1 MKLKTPICSLAIG
14 CCFVLLSM
22 QSTAHEIYFCGERIP
37 VNERVAKKLMDIIKK
52 QINYGTVNIIKQRES
67 SLRVIEMYLEKT
79 GIPDDFKYLA
89 IVESGFKNVVSSA
102 GAAGFW
108 QLMPE
113 TARELGLVV
122 NGLVDERNDFD
133 KSTYAACKVLANY
146 YLHIRKKF
154 GVSSWSLTAA
164 AYNNGI
170 GNIQNAIKAQGKN
183 YFEMELN
190 KETAEYV
197 YKIIAVKELFEYPE
211 LYMKDFGYNIFDT
224 KKITAAIKNKAEAV
238 NTDHTGFDAMRVKV
252 TTDDGNHPVELSAKN
267 AGSKKTAK
275 PPTDNNIKSE
285 AYIFAHITG
294 NYDNF
299 IDSSEIKITLDD
311 PLRIDN
317 SFKNKDN
324 IIKGIG
330 WKIDDKIFIDLGYGK
345 RLIIIDFINKKHDGI
360 LQTALKDKAPICLKV
375 TEFNNK

>member
-1 MKLKTPICSLAIG
+1 MKLKTPICKLAIG

-22 QSTAHEIYFCGERIP
+22 HSTAHEIYFCGERIP
-37 VNERVAKKLMDIIKK
+37 LNERVAKKLMDIIKK
-52 QINYGTVNIIKQRES
+52 QINYGTVNIIKQGKS
-67 SLRVIEMYLEKT
+67 NLKAIEMYLEQT

-102 GAAGFW
+102 GAAGYW

-113 TARELGLVV
+113 TARELGLIV
-122 NGLVDERNDFD
+122 NGLVDERNNFD
-133 KSTYAACKVLANY
+133 KSTYAACQVLANY
-146 YLHIRKKF
+146 YKHIRKKF

-170 GNIQNAIKAQGKN
+170 GNIQNAIKDQGKN

-211 LYMKDFGYNIFDT
+211 LYMKDFGYNVFNT
-224 KKITAAIKNKAEAV
+224 KISSLTKNKFQSADSE
-238 NTDHTGFDAMRVKV
+238 NPGFDAMRVKV
-252 TTDDGNHPVELSAKN
+252 TTDDGNHPNDLIAKN
-267 AGSKKTAK
+267 TNKKNAVK
-275 PPTDNNIKSE
+275 PLTNSNVKSE
-285 AYIFAHITG
+285 VFIFAHITG

-299 IDSSEIKITLDD
+299 TDSSEIKMILAD
-311 PLRIDN
+311 PLSIDN
-317 SFKNKDN
+317 SFKNAGN
-324 IIKGIG
+324 VITGIG

-345 RLIIIDFINKKHDGI
+345 RLIIIDYRNKKHDGI
-360 LQTALKDKAPICLKV
+360 LQSALKDKAAICIKV
-375 TEFNNK
+375 TEFHNY